1 MNEKKPD
8 FEIISWESLRD
19 LIEIIAKKVKESGY
33 KPDIIIGLAR
43 GGWAIA
49 RLLCDY
55 LTVKHFVSLNV
66 NYWGVLKSSHD
77 KSNLFIHNLDLSK
90 ERILIVD
97 DVNKDRNM
105 EKSVEFLKKLKPI
118 EIRTLAL
125 IYIKDSGF
133 MPDYYAKKI
142 SRRGIIFPWNYM
154 EEMINYEA
162 IRHVKTK
169 LNQEEKLEGLRR
181 RFFQNKETKW
191 ENLLY

>member
-77 KSNLFIHNLDLSK
+77 KSNLFILNLNLSK
-90 ERILIVD
+90 RRILIVD
-97 DVNKDRNM
+97 DVYKDRSM
-105 EKSVEFLKKLKPI
+105 EKSVEFVKKLKPI

-125 IYIKDSGF
+125 IYNEDSGF

>member
-19 LIEIIAKKVKESGY
+19 LVEIIAKKVKESGY

-77 KSNLFIHNLDLSK
+77 KSNLFILNLNLSK
-90 ERILIVD
+90 RRILIVD
-97 DVNKDRNM
+97 DVYKDRSM
-105 EKSVEFLKKLKPI
+105 EKSVEFVKKLKPI

-125 IYIKDSGF
+125 IYNEDSGF
-133 MPDYYAKKI
+133 MPDYYTKKI
-142 SRRGIIFPWNYM
+142 SRKGMIFPWNFM
-154 EEMINYEA
+154 EEMRKNEA

-169 LNQEEKLEGLRR
+169 LNQEEGIEEKLEELRR
-181 RFFQNKETKW
+181 KFFQNKEMK
-191 ENLLY
+191 